1 MVLAQER
8 PLTLEP
14 YANPRKRSRSQPAV
28 RGGQVWLLS
37 LLVFTFICGLT
48 LVFAH
53 GQVAVIGYRLTN
65 LQREVAAL
73 AAENGTLEAALS
85 ELESL
90 DRVERVATVR
100 LGMVKPA
107 QADVL
112 YVALDTARQETGG
125 SSESGPE
132 LAKEKDAVRRAGV
145 IQALME
151 LVFRPGEE
159 VSSG

>member
-8 PLTLEP
+8 PITLEP
-14 YANPRKRSRSQPAV
+14 YASARRRARPRPAV
-28 RGGQVWLLS
+28 HRGQVWLLC
-37 LLVFTFICGLT
+37 LLVFTFICGLI

-65 LQREVAAL
+65 LQCEVAAL

-85 ELESL
+85 ELDSL
-90 DRVERVATVR
+90 DRVERVATSR
-100 LGMVKPA
+100 LGMVRPG

-112 YVALDTARQETGG
+112 YVALDTAGQEGSG
-125 SSESGPE
+125 SSQPGPRSQESTPCGE
-132 LAKEKDAVRRAGV
+132 AGV

-151 LVFRPGEE
+151 LVFRPGEGI
-159 VSSG
+159 SPG